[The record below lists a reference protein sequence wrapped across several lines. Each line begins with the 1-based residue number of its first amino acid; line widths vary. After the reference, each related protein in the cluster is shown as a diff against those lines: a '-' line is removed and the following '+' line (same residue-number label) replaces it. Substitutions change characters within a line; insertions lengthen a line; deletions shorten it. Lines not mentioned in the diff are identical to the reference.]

1 MKDVIEQ
8 IKKYLELLIIVSA
21 LAVILFIE
29 TTGGNAAE
37 DIYVI
42 AGFP

>member
-1 MKDVIEQ
+1 MKDIIEQ
-8 IKKYLELLIIVSA
+8 IKKYLELLIIVLI

-29 TTGGNAAE
+29 TTGGNVAE
-37 DIYVI
+37 GIYVV